1 MAFCL
6 DPFMQ
11 LMCDCSD
18 DLEGHHI
25 NSPCY
30 QIQVMCRERPSRERP
45 RSPSQRHEDGELTDD
60 AHRRDPEAG
69 AKQRTSSKTDR
80 QGVVA
85 SREGDRSKSKE
96 RHWSK
101 SQERRRSLSRERRK
115 RSPHRDRRRSKSRDR
130 NRKSK
135 SPERRRRRSVSRE
148 DGTAALASNKQ
159 TERGGEVEGNGTANG
174 HAEKKTP
181 PAQVTLPPFPLP
193 QSH

>member
-1 MAFCL
+1 M
-6 DPFMQ
+6 
-11 LMCDCSD
+11 
-18 DLEGHHI
+18 
-25 NSPCY
+25 NSSCY
-30 QIQVMCRERPSRERP
+30 QIQVICRERP
-45 RSPSQRHEDGELTDD
+45 RSPSERHEDGELTDD

-96 RHWSK
+96 RHRSK

-115 RSPHRDRRRSKSRDR
+115 RTPHRDRRRSKSRDR

-135 SPERRRRRSVSRE
+135 SPERRRRSVSRE

-174 HAEKKTP
+174 HAEKKAA

-193 QSH
+193 SSH